1 MSIHVK
7 EVLLATNRRSTW
19 RVTPWGGCVI
29 GLLMGSLLTFAV
41 GSYLMEAERAGARQ
55 QLANVR
61 AEVGTVIAGL
71 KVDAANQQKR
81 LSATP
86 LVYVAG
92 ISGKNSD
99 DLLAITNRFPTF
111 KTEPYKQLFPELVN
125 LVEKQRAESKALVAA
140 LSVPTI
146 GAASACTVTDAKSSE
161 PLLWS
166 SNAVSLSADGW
177 RGVTP

>member
-1 MSIHVK
+1 MNIRVK

-19 RVTPWGGCVI
+19 RITPWGGCVV
-29 GLLMGSLLTFAV
+29 GLLVGALLAFAV
-41 GSYLMEAERAGARQ
+41 GSHLLEAQRAEARQ
-55 QLANVR
+55 QMASVR
-61 AEVGTVIAGL
+61 SEVSTVIAAL

-81 LSATP
+81 LSVTP
-86 LVYVAG
+86 LAYVAG

-99 DLLAITNRFPTF
+99 DLLAIMSRFPTF
-111 KTEPYKQLFPELVN
+111 KTDPYKQLFPELVN

-146 GAASACTVTDAKSSE
+146 GVASACSVNDAKSSE

-166 SNAVSLSADGW
+166 SSSVSLSADGW
-177 RGVTP
+177 RGVNP